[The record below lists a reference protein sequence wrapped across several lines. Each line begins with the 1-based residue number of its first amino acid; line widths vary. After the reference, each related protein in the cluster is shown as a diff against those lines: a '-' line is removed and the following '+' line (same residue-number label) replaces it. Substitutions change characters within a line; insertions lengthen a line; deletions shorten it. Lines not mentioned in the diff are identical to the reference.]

1 MNLFSRKTDQIE
13 VTISN
18 RTIVRTL
25 LLVIAAFILLAAV
38 RKASHALTLIFIAF
52 FLALA
57 LNAPVHWVAHHLPGK
72 RRGDRTVATAIS
84 FLVVVLVLGAFLA
97 SIVPPLVKQVGSFI
111 DAIPGLINDLHDE
124 STTLG
129 RYVERYN
136 LENQVSNLSDQ
147 VSEWTSG
154 ITGDAVNVVGR
165 VGSSIASTLTVL
177 VLTFMMLIEGPRWIR
192 IGRRLTPDEKEAHI
206 ESLARSMYRVIKGY
220 VNGQVILA
228 LAAAVMLLPVLV
240 LMDVSYPFAL
250 AVMVFICGLIPMI
263 GHTIGAVLVSLVALF
278 TSPVAALVVF
288 VYYILYQQ
296 IENYAVQ
303 PKVQANSTDMSPLL
317 VFSSVVIGISF
328 NGLLGGLV
336 AIPVMGCIRIL
347 LLDYLYRHNLIK
359 QSAATGLEVVDEKDL
374 PKA

>member
-359 QSAATGLEVVDEKDL
+359 QSTATGLEVVDEKDL

>member
-1 MNLFSRKTDQIE
+1 MKLFSRKTDQIE

-359 QSAATGLEVVDEKDL
+359 QSTATGLEVVDEKDL